1 MSRKISAP
9 NIISGTH
16 GKVWWDD
23 SVIYE
28 ISSFEAT
35 LDTDREDVTFAGDM
49 IKDSKLMS
57 VSGTFTMKVRKVF
70 SRGKRFAEAFM
81 QGKDPRSTLIS
92 QLKDPDAYGG
102 GYEKIQLTNCWVE
115 SVPLTGGE
123 NGKVV
128 EEEYKGGFTGLKFLE
143 SIEPIEQD

>member
-70 SRGKRFAEAFM
+70 SRGKSFAAACM

-92 QLKDPDAYGG
+92 QLKDPAASGG

-128 EEEYKGGFTGLKFLE
+128 EEEYKGGFTGLKFLA

>member
-23 SVIYE
+23 SAVYE

-35 LDTDREDVTFAGDM
+35 LDPDREDVTFSGDM

-57 VSGTFTMKVRKVF
+57 VSGTYTMKVRKVF
-70 SRGKRFAEAFM
+70 SRGKKFAEGFM
-81 QGKDPRSTLIS
+81 QGKDPRFTLIS
-92 QLKDPDAYGG
+92 QLKDPDAYGADTKR
-102 GYEKIQLTNCWVE
+102 YN
-115 SVPLTGGE
+115 
-123 NGKVV
+123 
-128 EEEYKGGFTGLKFLE
+128 
-143 SIEPIEQD
+143 

>member
-49 IKDSKLMS
+49 IKVAS
-57 VSGTFTMKVRKVF
+57 
-70 SRGKRFAEAFM
+70 
-81 QGKDPRSTLIS
+81 
-92 QLKDPDAYGG
+92 
-102 GYEKIQLTNCWVE
+102 
-115 SVPLTGGE
+115 
-123 NGKVV
+123 
-128 EEEYKGGFTGLKFLE
+128 
-143 SIEPIEQD
+143 

>member
-57 VSGTFTMKVRKVF
+57 VSGTFTMKVQKVF
-70 SRGKRFAEAFM
+70 SRGKSFAEAFN
-81 QGKDPRSTLIS
+81 K
-92 QLKDPDAYGG
+92 
-102 GYEKIQLTNCWVE
+102 EKTHVLH
-115 SVPLTGGE
+115 
-123 NGKVV
+123 
-128 EEEYKGGFTGLKFLE
+128 
-143 SIEPIEQD
+143 

>member
-35 LDTDREDVTFAGDM
+35 LDTDREDL
-49 IKDSKLMS
+49 KS
-57 VSGTFTMKVRKVF
+57 VANM
-70 SRGKRFAEAFM
+70 
-81 QGKDPRSTLIS
+81 
-92 QLKDPDAYGG
+92 
-102 GYEKIQLTNCWVE
+102 
-115 SVPLTGGE
+115 
-123 NGKVV
+123 
-128 EEEYKGGFTGLKFLE
+128 
-143 SIEPIEQD
+143 

>member
-57 VSGTFTMKVRKVF
+57 VSVSVSSFF
-70 SRGKRFAEAFM
+70 
-81 QGKDPRSTLIS
+81 IS
-92 QLKDPDAYGG
+92 CFPPFPIFQFFLTPQEYGG
-102 GYEKIQLTNCWVE
+102 
-115 SVPLTGGE
+115 SSPPPH
-123 NGKVV
+123 
-128 EEEYKGGFTGLKFLE
+128 GFCN
-143 SIEPIEQD
+143 

>member
-57 VSGTFTMKVRKVF
+57 VSGTSVSYTHLTLPRLLTCR
-70 SRGKRFAEAFM
+70 SRWS
-81 QGKDPRSTLIS
+81 P
-92 QLKDPDAYGG
+92 YH
-102 GYEKIQLTNCWVE
+102 
-115 SVPLTGGE
+115 
-123 NGKVV
+123 
-128 EEEYKGGFTGLKFLE
+128 
-143 SIEPIEQD
+143 

>member
-57 VSGTFTMKVRKVF
+57 VSGTFTMKEFCGSVYARKRPTF
-70 SRGKRFAEAFM
+70 YT
-81 QGKDPRSTLIS
+81 D
-92 QLKDPDAYGG
+92 
-102 GYEKIQLTNCWVE
+102 
-115 SVPLTGGE
+115 
-123 NGKVV
+123 
-128 EEEYKGGFTGLKFLE
+128 
-143 SIEPIEQD
+143 

>member
-1 MSRKISAP
+1 
-9 NIISGTH
+9 
-16 GKVWWDD
+16 
-23 SVIYE
+23 
-28 ISSFEAT
+28 
-35 LDTDREDVTFAGDM
+35 
-49 IKDSKLMS
+49 MS

-70 SRGKRFAEAFM
+70 SRGKSFAEAFM

-123 NGKVV
+123 NGKAV
-128 EEEYKGGFTGLKFLE
+128 EEEYKGGFTGLKFLA